1 MAISTNLIKSFQLS
15 ALTTALALAGCGG
28 GGGNDTLPPPASGGG
43 TTDSTGS
50 APTSA
55 INISAISLEGVNSAS
70 FIPSTGATAKVKV
83 TDAAGKG
90 ISGAI
95 VAFSASGGVSFST
108 TNSSVLTDTEGNAS
122 IFVKPIDINDNG
134 TYTLTATSTYN
145 SITATSKP
153 YAFSLQ
159 KTNLKITQLKTEVPT
174 NTTLEVG
181 GSTNVSLVVTDEN
194 GVLQPNTTVNFTNNC
209 GTFTEDS
216 VMTNSEGVATTTYSA
231 IKADGSLC
239 TDTSVIITASTTT
252 GVSANTSINLTPIV
266 GNSIAYTTTGA
277 VNLGA
282 SNSGSST
289 SGQIEFTVYS
299 NGKPAANQDVIITKT
314 YAPLDF
320 SFVKL
325 GNQSA
330 QTVKSDSKG
339 KVNVTLYPG
348 ALPGPVE
355 LKATLATNSTITA
368 LSKDVA
374 VATGRATQNGM
385 SVSLT
390 KNTLAVGVDG
400 DTTEV
405 TVRLVDRVGNAVPN
419 GTVVSFVSEGGKITP
434 NCSTVDGACSA
445 TFTTQNPRSDG
456 RLSVVAY
463 VEGDKS
469 YIDSNGNNKFDIG
482 EPLIHNI
489 GSFYRDDNENGAHDL
504 GEYVYIRPITGSPL
518 ACGTS
523 SFGQPN
529 LVTQILSV
537 NPLSTVTHQCDNQLE
552 AVLRYQFVLGLAG
565 NVPVYDDNSPTDST
579 PENLTYTL
587 PVNTINTPIK
597 YNFDMFGNSARTV
610 SMPAGTTISVS
621 AVDKTTYNPKVE
633 IVTDTIKQKI
643 AVSGADANS
652 IVTVR
657 YGTQTLGIQTDNNG
671 YGEVSNISI
680 ETSVT
685 PTIPNGKGSVTATS
699 YVASKKILISGADPS
714 LSSIVVDVEGIPYN
728 VILNNGIGSL
738 ANIPAT
744 ATTGTVN
751 DTNVTCKAEFTAGV
765 LTVPNIMNLSLA
777 NGKIIDPRVNYTIT
791 YEDCRA
797 GDQIKVTTN
806 APSPAANTL
815 TRTIHV
821 Q

>member
-28 GGGNDTLPPPASGGG
+28 GGGNDTLPPPVNGGG
-43 TTDSTGS
+43 GNDNTGS
-50 APTSA
+50 TPTSA

-95 VAFSASGGVSFST
+95 VTFSASGGVSFST

-239 TDTSVIITASTTT
+239 TDASVIITASTTT

-299 NGKPAANQDVIITKT
+299 NGKPAANKDVIITKT

-330 QTVKSDSKG
+330 QTVKSDSNG

-405 TVRLVDRVGNAVPN
+405 TVRLVDRVGNAVPD

-434 NCSTVDGACSA
+434 NCSTVDGVCSA

-469 YIDSNGNNKFDIG
+469 YIDTNGNNKFDIG
-482 EPLIHNI
+482 EPLSHNI
-489 GSFYRDDNENGAHDL
+489 GSFYRDDNENGAHDV

-537 NPLSTVTHQCDNQLE
+537 NPLSTVTHQCGNQLE

-565 NVPVYDDNSPTDST
+565 NVPVFVPPFTTLSPNTDKDTAMTKSFKM
-579 PENLTYTL
+579 Y
-587 PVNTINTPIK
+587 
-597 YNFDMFGNSARTV
+597 GNGAQTV
-610 SMPAGTTISVS
+610 SMPAGTTISIS
-621 AVDKTTYNPKVE
+621 TK
-633 IVTDTIKQKI
+633 
-643 AVSGADANS
+643 
-652 IVTVR
+652 
-657 YGTQTLGIQTDNNG
+657 DN
-671 YGEVSNISI
+671 
-680 ETSVT
+680 TSYS
-685 PTIPNGKGSVTATS
+685 PTATL
-699 YVASKKILISGADPS
+699 VDVKQGD
-714 LSSIVVDVEGIPYN
+714 IVVDKNLFITKAEPNSRVKVDLGTE
-728 VILNNGIGSL
+728 ILTLQADAQGTASRNSVG
-738 ANIPAT
+738 ANITSASVIDADLSCSAEFISGNLTVPALVDLSNK
-744 ATTGTVN
+744 TVN
-751 DTNVTCKAEFTAGV
+751 DADVSYTLSYKNCRPSDEIRITTVTPAPSAN
-765 LTVPNIMNLSLA
+765 TVT
-777 NGKIIDPRVNYTIT
+777 KIIYV
-791 YEDCRA
+791 
-797 GDQIKVTTN
+797 K
-806 APSPAANTL
+806 
-815 TRTIHV
+815 
-821 Q
+821 

>member
-28 GGGNDTLPPPASGGG
+28 GGGNDTLPPPVNGGG

-50 APTSA
+50 TPTSA

-330 QTVKSDSKG
+330 QTVKSDSNG

-405 TVRLVDRVGNAVPN
+405 TVRLVDRVGNAVPD

-445 TFTTQNPRSDG
+445 TFSTQNPRSDG

-482 EPLIHNI
+482 EPLSHNI

-565 NVPVYDDNSPTDST
+565 NVPVFVPPFTTLSPNTDKDTAMTKSFKM
-579 PENLTYTL
+579 Y
-587 PVNTINTPIK
+587 
-597 YNFDMFGNSARTV
+597 GNGAQTV
-610 SMPAGTTISVS
+610 SMPAGTTISVATKDNTNYS
-621 AVDKTTYNPKVE
+621 PTATLVDIKRTEVINGQPTETVVSKRLDIANAEPNTTVKVN
-633 IVTDTIKQKI
+633 V
-643 AVSGADANS
+643 G
-652 IVTVR
+652 
-657 YGTQTLGIQTDNNG
+657 G
-671 YGEVSNISI
+671 SI
-680 ETSVT
+680 ES
-685 PTIPNGKGSVTATS
+685 IPVNS
-699 YVASKKILISGADPS
+699 D
-714 LSSIVVDVEGIPYN
+714 
-728 VILNNGIGSL
+728 GIGSVMVAASTDSVTVID
-738 ANIPAT
+738 ANLSCSAEFISGNLTVPALVDLSNK
-744 ATTGTVN
+744 TVN
-751 DTNVTCKAEFTAGV
+751 DADVSYTLSYKNCRPSDEIRIT
-765 LTVPNIMNLSLA
+765 TVAP
-777 NGKIIDPRVNYTIT
+777 
-791 YEDCRA
+791 
-797 GDQIKVTTN
+797 
-806 APSPAANTL
+806 APSANTV
-815 TRTIHV
+815 TKTIYV
-821 Q
+821 K

>member
-28 GGGNDTLPPPASGGG
+28 GGGNDTLPPPVNGGG

-50 APTSA
+50 TPTSA

-330 QTVKSDSKG
+330 QTVKSDSNG

-445 TFTTQNPRSDG
+445 TFSTQNPRSDG

-469 YIDSNGNNKFDIG
+469 YIDTNGNNKFDIG
-482 EPLIHNI
+482 EPLSHNI

-552 AVLRYQFVLGLAG
+552 TVLRYQFVLGLAG
-565 NVPVYDDNSPTDST
+565 NVPVFVPPFTTLSPNTDKDTAMTTSFKM
-579 PENLTYTL
+579 Y
-587 PVNTINTPIK
+587 
-597 YNFDMFGNSARTV
+597 GNGAQTV
-610 SMPAGTTISVS
+610 SMPAGTTISVTTKDNTNYS
-621 AVDKTTYNPKVE
+621 PTATLVDIKRTEVINGQPTETVVSKRLDIANAEPNTTVKVN
-633 IVTDTIKQKI
+633 V
-643 AVSGADANS
+643 GGS
-652 IVTVR
+652 IVPITVNSD
-657 YGTQTLGIQTDNNG
+657 GI
-671 YGEVSNISI
+671 
-680 ETSVT
+680 
-685 PTIPNGKGSVTATS
+685 GSVT
-699 YVASKKILISGADPS
+699 VAASTDSVTVIDANLSCSAEFISGNLTVPALVD
-714 LSSIVVDVEGIPYN
+714 LSN
-728 VILNNGIGSL
+728 K
-738 ANIPAT
+738 
-744 ATTGTVN
+744 TVN
-751 DTNVTCKAEFTAGV
+751 DADVSYTLSYKNCRPSDEIRIT
-765 LTVPNIMNLSLA
+765 TVAP
-777 NGKIIDPRVNYTIT
+777 
-791 YEDCRA
+791 
-797 GDQIKVTTN
+797 
-806 APSPAANTL
+806 APSANTV
-815 TRTIHV
+815 TKTIYV
-821 Q
+821 K

>member
-28 GGGNDTLPPPASGGG
+28 GGGNDTLPPPANGGG

-50 APTSA
+50 TPTSA

-174 NTTLEVG
+174 NTMLEVG
-181 GSTNVSLVVTDEN
+181 GSSNVSLIVTDEN
-194 GVLQPNTTVNFTNNC
+194 GVVQPNTTVNFTNNC

-239 TDTSVIITASTTT
+239 TDASVIITASTTT

-330 QTVKSDSKG
+330 QTVKSDSNG

-390 KNTLAVGVDG
+390 KNTLAIGVDG

-405 TVRLVDRVGNAVPN
+405 TVRLVDRVGNAVPD
-419 GTVVSFVSEGGKITP
+419 GTVVSFVSEGGKISP
-434 NCSTVDGACSA
+434 NCSTVDGVCSA

-469 YIDSNGNNKFDIG
+469 YIDTNGNNKFDIG
-482 EPLIHNI
+482 EPLSRNI

-552 AVLRYQFVLGLAG
+552 AVLRYQFVLGLAD
-565 NVPVYDDNSPTDST
+565 NVP
-579 PENLTYTL
+579 TYVEDVRVL
-587 PVNTINTPIK
+587 QAGSSI
-597 YNFDMFGNSARTV
+597 YSFRMYGNGEKTV
-610 SMPAGTTISVS
+610 SMPAGT
-621 AVDKTTYNPKVE
+621 
-633 IVTDTIKQKI
+633 
-643 AVSGADANS
+643 S
-652 IVTVR
+652 I
-657 YGTQTLGIQTDNNG
+657 
-671 YGEVSNISI
+671 
-680 ETSVT
+680 
-685 PTIPNGKGSVTATS
+685 SVTAKDNTS
-699 YVASKKILISGADPS
+699 GTNS
-714 LSSIVVDVEGIPYN
+714 
-728 VILNNGIGSL
+728 
-738 ANIPAT
+738 AT
-744 ATTGTVN
+744 CT
-751 DTNVTCKAEFTAGV
+751 AEFTKGN
-765 LTVPNIMNLSLA
+765 LTVPSIVNLSNGTVA
-777 NGKIIDPRVNYTIT
+777 NSDVSYTLNYK
-791 YEDCRA
+791 DCEA
-797 GDQIKVTTN
+797 GDEIRITTVTP
-806 APSPAANTL
+806 APSANTV
-815 TRTIHV
+815 TKTIYV
-821 Q
+821 K

>member
-28 GGGNDTLPPPASGGG
+28 GGGNDTLPPPANGGG

-50 APTSA
+50 TPTSA

-70 FIPSTGATAKVKV
+70 FIPSTGAAAKVKV

-145 SITATSKP
+145 SITTTSKP

-159 KTNLKITQLKTEVPT
+159 KTKLKITQLTTEVPT

-239 TDTSVIITASTTT
+239 TDTSVIVTASTTT

-390 KNTLAVGVDG
+390 KNTLAIGVDG

-434 NCSTVDGACSA
+434 NCSTVDGVCSA

-482 EPLIHNI
+482 EPLSRNI

-504 GEYVYIRPITGSPL
+504 GEYVYIRPIKGSAL

-552 AVLRYQFVLGLAG
+552 AVLRYQFVLGLAD
-565 NVPVYDDNSPTDST
+565 NVP
-579 PENLTYTL
+579 TYVEDVRVL
-587 PVNTINTPIK
+587 QAGSSI
-597 YNFDMFGNSARTV
+597 YSFRMYGNGEKTV
-610 SMPAGTTISVS
+610 SMPAGT
-621 AVDKTTYNPKVE
+621 
-633 IVTDTIKQKI
+633 
-643 AVSGADANS
+643 S
-652 IVTVR
+652 I
-657 YGTQTLGIQTDNNG
+657 
-671 YGEVSNISI
+671 
-680 ETSVT
+680 
-685 PTIPNGKGSVTATS
+685 SVTAKDNTS
-699 YVASKKILISGADPS
+699 GTNS
-714 LSSIVVDVEGIPYN
+714 
-728 VILNNGIGSL
+728 
-738 ANIPAT
+738 AT
-744 ATTGTVN
+744 CT
-751 DTNVTCKAEFTAGV
+751 AEFTNGN
-765 LTVPNIMNLSLA
+765 LTVPSIVNLSNGTVA
-777 NGKIIDPRVNYTIT
+777 NSDVSYTLNYKDCEAGDEIRITTVTPAPSANTVTKIIYV
-791 YEDCRA
+791 
-797 GDQIKVTTN
+797 K
-806 APSPAANTL
+806 
-815 TRTIHV
+815 
-821 Q
+821 

>member
-28 GGGNDTLPPPASGGG
+28 GGGNDTLPPPVKGGG

-50 APTSA
+50 TPTSA

-181 GSTNVSLVVTDEN
+181 GSTNVSLIVTDEN
-194 GVLQPNTTVNFTNNC
+194 GVVQPNTTVNFTNNC

-239 TDTSVIITASTTT
+239 TDTSVIITVSTTT

-299 NGKPAANQDVIITKT
+299 NGKPAANQDVIINKT

-330 QTVKSDSKG
+330 QTVKSDSNG

-385 SVSLT
+385 SVSLL

-405 TVRLVDRVGNAVPN
+405 TVRLVDRVGNAVPD

-434 NCSTVDGACSA
+434 NCSTVDGVCSA

-456 RLSVVAY
+456 RLSVIAY

-482 EPLIHNI
+482 EPLSHNI

-523 SFGQPN
+523 SFGEPN

-537 NPLSTVTHQCDNQLE
+537 NPLSTVTHQCDDQLE
-552 AVLRYQFVLGLAG
+552 TVLRYQFILGLAG

-621 AVDKTTYNPKVE
+621 AVDKTTYNPEIIETTTGSTRTFSVSKAEPNNTVTVKVGNFAPNT
-633 IVTDTIKQKI
+633 VI
-643 AVSGADANS
+643 ADKLGNANITTNIPKENTETPS
-652 IVTVR
+652 IV
-657 YGTQTLGIQTDNNG
+657 
-671 YGEVSNISI
+671 
-680 ETSVT
+680 
-685 PTIPNGKGSVTATS
+685 
-699 YVASKKILISGADPS
+699 
-714 LSSIVVDVEGIPYN
+714 
-728 VILNNGIGSL
+728 
-738 ANIPAT
+738 
-744 ATTGTVN
+744 

-815 TRTIHV
+815 TRTIYV

>member
-28 GGGNDTLPPPASGGG
+28 GGGNDTLPPPANGGG
-43 TTDSTGS
+43 TTDNTGS
-50 APTSA
+50 TPTSA

-159 KTNLKITQLKTEVPT
+159 KTNLKITQLTTEVPT

-181 GSTNVSLVVTDEN
+181 GSTNVSLIVTDEN
-194 GVLQPNTTVNFTNNC
+194 GVVQPNTTVNFTNNC

-266 GNSIAYTTTGA
+266 GNSIAYTTTEA

-314 YAPLDF
+314 YAPPDF

-330 QTVKSDSKG
+330 QTVKSDSNG

-434 NCSTVDGACSA
+434 NCSTVDGVCSA

-482 EPLIHNI
+482 EPLSHNI
-489 GSFYRDDNENGAHDL
+489 GSFYRDDNENGAHDV

-537 NPLSTVTHQCDNQLE
+537 NPLSTVTHQCGNQLE

-565 NVPVYDDNSPTDST
+565 NVPVFVPPFTTLSPNTDKDTAMTKSFKM
-579 PENLTYTL
+579 Y
-587 PVNTINTPIK
+587 
-597 YNFDMFGNSARTV
+597 GNGAQTV
-610 SMPAGTTISVS
+610 SMPAGTTISIS
-621 AVDKTTYNPKVE
+621 TK
-633 IVTDTIKQKI
+633 
-643 AVSGADANS
+643 
-652 IVTVR
+652 
-657 YGTQTLGIQTDNNG
+657 DN
-671 YGEVSNISI
+671 
-680 ETSVT
+680 TSYS
-685 PTIPNGKGSVTATS
+685 PTATL
-699 YVASKKILISGADPS
+699 VDVKQGD
-714 LSSIVVDVEGIPYN
+714 IVVDKNLFITKAEPNSRVKVDLGTE
-728 VILNNGIGSL
+728 ILTLQADAQGTASRNSVG
-738 ANIPAT
+738 ANITSASVIDADLSCSAEFISGNLTVPALVDLSNK
-744 ATTGTVN
+744 TVN
-751 DTNVTCKAEFTAGV
+751 DEDVSYTLSYKNCRPSDEIRITTVT
-765 LTVPNIMNLSLA
+765 P
-777 NGKIIDPRVNYTIT
+777 
-791 YEDCRA
+791 
-797 GDQIKVTTN
+797 
-806 APSPAANTL
+806 APSANTV
-815 TRTIHV
+815 TKTIYV
-821 Q
+821 K

>member
-28 GGGNDTLPPPASGGG
+28 GGGNDTLPPPANGGG

-50 APTSA
+50 TPTSA

-174 NTTLEVG
+174 NTMLEVG
-181 GSTNVSLVVTDEN
+181 GSSNVSLIVTDEN
-194 GVLQPNTTVNFTNNC
+194 GVVQPNTTVNFTNNC

-239 TDTSVIITASTTT
+239 TDASVIITASTTT

-330 QTVKSDSKG
+330 QTVKSDSNG

-405 TVRLVDRVGNAVPN
+405 TVRLVDRVGNAVPD

-434 NCSTVDGACSA
+434 NCSTVDGVCSA

-482 EPLIHNI
+482 EPLSHNI

-552 AVLRYQFVLGLAG
+552 AILRYQFVLGLAG
-565 NVPVYDDNSPTDST
+565 NVPVFVPPFTTLSPNTDKDTAMTTSFKM
-579 PENLTYTL
+579 Y
-587 PVNTINTPIK
+587 
-597 YNFDMFGNSARTV
+597 GNGAQTV
-610 SMPAGTTISVS
+610 SMPAGTTISIS
-621 AVDKTTYNPKVE
+621 TK
-633 IVTDTIKQKI
+633 
-643 AVSGADANS
+643 
-652 IVTVR
+652 
-657 YGTQTLGIQTDNNG
+657 DNTF
-671 YGEVSNISI
+671 YS
-680 ETSVT
+680 
-685 PTIPNGKGSVTATS
+685 PTATL
-699 YVASKKILISGADPS
+699 VDVKQGN
-714 LSSIVVDVEGIPYN
+714 IVVDKNLFITKAEPNSRVKVDLGTQ
-728 VILNNGIGSL
+728 ILTLQADAQGTASRNSVG
-738 ANIPAT
+738 ANITSASVIDADLSCT
-744 ATTGTVN
+744 
-751 DTNVTCKAEFTAGV
+751 AEFKNSN
-765 LTVPNIMNLSLA
+765 LTVPAIVDLS
-777 NGKIIDPRVNYTIT
+777 NGKVSNDDVSYKFEYKNCRPSDEIRIT
-791 YEDCRA
+791 T
-797 GDQIKVTTN
+797 VTP
-806 APSPAANTL
+806 APSANTV
-815 TRTIHV
+815 TKTIYV
-821 Q
+821 K

>member
-28 GGGNDTLPPPASGGG
+28 GGGNDTLPPPANGGG

-50 APTSA
+50 TPTSA
-55 INISAISLEGVNSAS
+55 IKISAISLIDVNGKTTMTVNSSGVN
-70 FIPSTGATAKVKV
+70 AKLTV
-83 TDAAGKG
+83 TDASGKAV
-90 ISGAI
+90 SGAMVTFI
-95 VAFSASGGVSFST
+95 ATGGVTFGTSNGAVLTNANGEASISVKPTNTTDTGAYSISATAVYNDTTATTSASNFSLQPANISLSSLTASNTSLSSGGTTNITLVTLDANTNTVLNDIVVNFST
-108 TNSSVLTDTEGNAS
+108 TCGTFTNNSVSSSNQGNITTTYKAINTDGKLCEGTQT
-122 IFVKPIDINDNG
+122 I
-134 TYTLTATSTYN
+134 TATST
-145 SITATSKP
+145 T
-153 YAFSLQ
+153 
-159 KTNLKITQLKTEVPT
+159 
-174 NTTLEVG
+174 G
-181 GSTNVSLVVTDEN
+181 
-194 GVLQPNTTVNFTNNC
+194 
-209 GTFTEDS
+209 
-216 VMTNSEGVATTTYSA
+216 
-231 IKADGSLC
+231 
-239 TDTSVIITASTTT
+239 
-252 GVSANTSINLTPIV
+252 GVSKSVNVNIAAIQASSII
-266 GNSIAYTTTGA
+266 YTTSNE
-277 VNLGA
+277 VKLGA

-330 QTVKSDSKG
+330 QTVKSDSNG

-405 TVRLVDRVGNAVPN
+405 TVRLVDRVGNAVPD

-434 NCSTVDGACSA
+434 NCSTVDGVCSA

-482 EPLIHNI
+482 EPLSHNI

-552 AVLRYQFVLGLAG
+552 AVLRYQFVLGLAN
-565 NVPVYDDNSPTDST
+565 NVP
-579 PENLTYTL
+579 TYVEDVRVL
-587 PVNTINTPIK
+587 QAGSSI
-597 YNFDMFGNSARTV
+597 YSFRMYGNGEKTV
-610 SMPAGTTISVS
+610 SMPAGT
-621 AVDKTTYNPKVE
+621 
-633 IVTDTIKQKI
+633 
-643 AVSGADANS
+643 S
-652 IVTVR
+652 I
-657 YGTQTLGIQTDNNG
+657 
-671 YGEVSNISI
+671 
-680 ETSVT
+680 
-685 PTIPNGKGSVTATS
+685 SVTAKDNTS
-699 YVASKKILISGADPS
+699 GTNS
-714 LSSIVVDVEGIPYN
+714 
-728 VILNNGIGSL
+728 
-738 ANIPAT
+738 AT
-744 ATTGTVN
+744 CT
-751 DTNVTCKAEFTAGV
+751 AEFTNGN
-765 LTVPNIMNLSLA
+765 LTVPSIVNLSNGTVA
-777 NGKIIDPRVNYTIT
+777 NSDVSYTLNYK
-791 YEDCRA
+791 DCEA
-797 GDQIKVTTN
+797 GDEIRITTVTP
-806 APSPAANTL
+806 APSANTV
-815 TRTIHV
+815 TKTIYV
-821 Q
+821 K

>member
-1 MAISTNLIKSFQLS
+1 M
-15 ALTTALALAGCGG
+15 
-28 GGGNDTLPPPASGGG
+28 
-43 TTDSTGS
+43 
-50 APTSA
+50 
-55 INISAISLEGVNSAS
+55 
-70 FIPSTGATAKVKV
+70 
-83 TDAAGKG
+83 
-90 ISGAI
+90 
-95 VAFSASGGVSFST
+95 
-108 TNSSVLTDTEGNAS
+108 
-122 IFVKPIDINDNG
+122 
-134 TYTLTATSTYN
+134 
-145 SITATSKP
+145 
-153 YAFSLQ
+153 
-159 KTNLKITQLKTEVPT
+159 
-174 NTTLEVG
+174 LEVG
-181 GSTNVSLVVTDEN
+181 GSSNVSLIVTDEN
-194 GVLQPNTTVNFTNNC
+194 GVVQPNTTVNFTNNC

-216 VMTNSEGVATTTYSA
+216 VMTNSEGIATTTYSA

-239 TDTSVIITASTTT
+239 TDASVIITASTTT

-405 TVRLVDRVGNAVPN
+405 TVRLVDKVGNAVPD

-434 NCSTVDGACSA
+434 NCSTVDGVCSA

-482 EPLIHNI
+482 EPLSHNI

-552 AVLRYQFVLGLAG
+552 AILRYQFVLGLAD
-565 NVPVYDDNSPTDST
+565 NVP
-579 PENLTYTL
+579 TYVEDVRVL
-587 PVNTINTPIK
+587 QAGSSI
-597 YNFDMFGNSARTV
+597 YSFRMYGNGEKTV
-610 SMPAGTTISVS
+610 SMPAGT
-621 AVDKTTYNPKVE
+621 
-633 IVTDTIKQKI
+633 
-643 AVSGADANS
+643 S
-652 IVTVR
+652 I
-657 YGTQTLGIQTDNNG
+657 
-671 YGEVSNISI
+671 
-680 ETSVT
+680 
-685 PTIPNGKGSVTATS
+685 SVTAKDNTS
-699 YVASKKILISGADPS
+699 GTNS
-714 LSSIVVDVEGIPYN
+714 
-728 VILNNGIGSL
+728 
-738 ANIPAT
+738 AT
-744 ATTGTVN
+744 CT
-751 DTNVTCKAEFTAGV
+751 AEFTKGN
-765 LTVPNIMNLSLA
+765 LTVPSIVNLSNGTVA
-777 NGKIIDPRVNYTIT
+777 NSDVSYTLNYKDCEAGDEIRLTTVTPAPSANTVTKIIYV
-791 YEDCRA
+791 
-797 GDQIKVTTN
+797 K
-806 APSPAANTL
+806 
-815 TRTIHV
+815 
-821 Q
+821 

>member
-28 GGGNDTLPPPASGGG
+28 GGGNDTLPPPVNGGG

-50 APTSA
+50 TPTSA

-95 VAFSASGGVSFST
+95 VTFSASGGVSFST

-159 KTNLKITQLKTEVPT
+159 KTNLKITQLTTEVPT

-181 GSTNVSLVVTDEN
+181 GSTNVSLIVTDEN
-194 GVLQPNTTVNFTNNC
+194 GVVQPNTTVNFTNNC

-239 TDTSVIITASTTT
+239 TDASVIITASTTT

-330 QTVKSDSKG
+330 QTVKSDSNG

-405 TVRLVDRVGNAVPN
+405 TVRLVDRVGNAVPD

-445 TFTTQNPRSDG
+445 TFSTQNPRSDG

-482 EPLIHNI
+482 EPLSHNI

-537 NPLSTVTHQCDNQLE
+537 NPLSTVTHQCGNQLE

-565 NVPVYDDNSPTDST
+565 NVPVFVPPFTTLSPNTDKDTAMTKSFKM
-579 PENLTYTL
+579 Y
-587 PVNTINTPIK
+587 
-597 YNFDMFGNSARTV
+597 GNGAQTV
-610 SMPAGTTISVS
+610 SMPAGTTISIS
-621 AVDKTTYNPKVE
+621 TK
-633 IVTDTIKQKI
+633 
-643 AVSGADANS
+643 
-652 IVTVR
+652 
-657 YGTQTLGIQTDNNG
+657 DN
-671 YGEVSNISI
+671 
-680 ETSVT
+680 TSYS
-685 PTIPNGKGSVTATS
+685 PTATL
-699 YVASKKILISGADPS
+699 VDVKQGD
-714 LSSIVVDVEGIPYN
+714 IVVDKNLFITKAEPNSRVKVDLGTE
-728 VILNNGIGSL
+728 ILTLQADAQGTASRNSVG
-738 ANIPAT
+738 ANITSASVIDADLSCSAEFISGNLTVPALVDLSNK
-744 ATTGTVN
+744 TVN
-751 DTNVTCKAEFTAGV
+751 DEDVSYTLSYKNCRPSDEIRITTVT
-765 LTVPNIMNLSLA
+765 P
-777 NGKIIDPRVNYTIT
+777 
-791 YEDCRA
+791 
-797 GDQIKVTTN
+797 
-806 APSPAANTL
+806 APSANTV
-815 TRTIHV
+815 TKTIYV
-821 Q
+821 K

>member
-28 GGGNDTLPPPASGGG
+28 GGGNDTLPPPVKGGG
-43 TTDSTGS
+43 TGSTS
-50 APTSA
+50 TSA
-55 INISAISLEGVNSAS
+55 IKISAISLEGVNSAS

-174 NTTLEVG
+174 NTTLEIG
-181 GSTNVSLVVTDEN
+181 GSTNVSLIVTDEN

-239 TDTSVIITASTTT
+239 TDASVIITASTTT

-266 GNSIAYTTTGA
+266 SNSIAYTTTGE

-330 QTVKSDSKG
+330 QTVKSDSNG

-400 DTTEV
+400 DTTKV

-434 NCSTVDGACSA
+434 NCSTVDGVCSA

-482 EPLIHNI
+482 EPLSHNI

-504 GEYVYIRPITGSPL
+504 GEYVYIRPIKGSAL

-552 AVLRYQFVLGLAG
+552 AVLRYQFVLGLAD
-565 NVPVYDDNSPTDST
+565 NVP
-579 PENLTYTL
+579 TYVEDVRVL
-587 PVNTINTPIK
+587 QAGSSI
-597 YNFDMFGNSARTV
+597 YSFRMYGNGEKTV
-610 SMPAGTTISVS
+610 SMPAGT
-621 AVDKTTYNPKVE
+621 
-633 IVTDTIKQKI
+633 
-643 AVSGADANS
+643 S
-652 IVTVR
+652 I
-657 YGTQTLGIQTDNNG
+657 
-671 YGEVSNISI
+671 
-680 ETSVT
+680 
-685 PTIPNGKGSVTATS
+685 SVTAKDNTS
-699 YVASKKILISGADPS
+699 GTNS
-714 LSSIVVDVEGIPYN
+714 
-728 VILNNGIGSL
+728 
-738 ANIPAT
+738 AT
-744 ATTGTVN
+744 CT
-751 DTNVTCKAEFTAGV
+751 AEFTNGN
-765 LTVPNIMNLSLA
+765 LTVPSIVNLSNGTVA
-777 NGKIIDPRVNYTIT
+777 NSDVSYTLNYKDCEAGDEIRITTVTPAPSANTVTKIIYV
-791 YEDCRA
+791 
-797 GDQIKVTTN
+797 K
-806 APSPAANTL
+806 
-815 TRTIHV
+815 
-821 Q
+821 

>member
-28 GGGNDTLPPPASGGG
+28 GGGNDTLPPPANGGG

-50 APTSA
+50 TPTSA

-174 NTTLEVG
+174 NTILEVG
-181 GSTNVSLVVTDEN
+181 GSTNVSLIVTDEN
-194 GVLQPNTTVNFTNNC
+194 GVVQPNTTVNFTNNC

-239 TDTSVIITASTTT
+239 TDTSVIITVSTTT

-266 GNSIAYTTTGA
+266 GNSIVYTTTGA

-314 YAPLDF
+314 YAPPDF

-330 QTVKSDSKG
+330 QTVKSDSNG

-355 LKATLATNSTITA
+355 LKASLATNSTITA

-405 TVRLVDRVGNAVPN
+405 TVRLVDRVGNAVPD

-434 NCSTVDGACSA
+434 NCSTVDGVCSA

-469 YIDSNGNNKFDIG
+469 YIDTNGNNKFDIG
-482 EPLIHNI
+482 EPLSHNI

-523 SFGQPN
+523 SFGEPN

-565 NVPVYDDNSPTDST
+565 NVPVFVPPFTTLSP
-579 PENLTYTL
+579 
-587 PVNTINTPIK
+587 NTVKDTAMTK
-597 YNFDMFGNSARTV
+597 SFKMYGNGAQTV
-610 SMPAGTTISVS
+610 SMPAGTTISVATKDNTNYS
-621 AVDKTTYNPKVE
+621 PTATLVDIKRTEVINGQSTETVVSKRLDIANAEPNTTVKVN
-633 IVTDTIKQKI
+633 VGGSIKSI
-643 AVSGADANS
+643 PVNS
-652 IVTVR
+652 D
-657 YGTQTLGIQTDNNG
+657 GI
-671 YGEVSNISI
+671 
-680 ETSVT
+680 
-685 PTIPNGKGSVTATS
+685 GSVT
-699 YVASKKILISGADPS
+699 VAASTDSVTVIDANLSCSAEFISGNLTVPALVD
-714 LSSIVVDVEGIPYN
+714 LSN
-728 VILNNGIGSL
+728 K
-738 ANIPAT
+738 
-744 ATTGTVN
+744 TVN
-751 DTNVTCKAEFTAGV
+751 DADVSYTLSYKNCRPSDEIRIT
-765 LTVPNIMNLSLA
+765 TVAP
-777 NGKIIDPRVNYTIT
+777 
-791 YEDCRA
+791 
-797 GDQIKVTTN
+797 
-806 APSPAANTL
+806 APSANTV
-815 TRTIHV
+815 TKTIYV
-821 Q
+821 K

>member
-28 GGGNDTLPPPASGGG
+28 GGGNDTLPPPANGGG

-50 APTSA
+50 TPTSA

-70 FIPSTGATAKVKV
+70 FIPSTGAAAKVKV

-145 SITATSKP
+145 SITTTSKP

-159 KTNLKITQLKTEVPT
+159 KTKLKITQLTTEVPT

-239 TDTSVIITASTTT
+239 TDTSVIVTASTTT

-330 QTVKSDSKG
+330 QTVKSDSNG

-390 KNTLAVGVDG
+390 KNTLAIGVDG

-434 NCSTVDGACSA
+434 NCSTVDGVCSA

-482 EPLIHNI
+482 EPLSRNI

-504 GEYVYIRPITGSPL
+504 GEYVYIRPIKGSAL

-552 AVLRYQFVLGLAG
+552 AVLRYQFVLGLAD
-565 NVPVYDDNSPTDST
+565 NVP
-579 PENLTYTL
+579 TYVEDVRVL
-587 PVNTINTPIK
+587 QAGSSI
-597 YNFDMFGNSARTV
+597 YSFRMYGNGEKTV
-610 SMPAGTTISVS
+610 SMPAGT
-621 AVDKTTYNPKVE
+621 
-633 IVTDTIKQKI
+633 
-643 AVSGADANS
+643 S
-652 IVTVR
+652 I
-657 YGTQTLGIQTDNNG
+657 
-671 YGEVSNISI
+671 
-680 ETSVT
+680 
-685 PTIPNGKGSVTATS
+685 SVTAKDNTS
-699 YVASKKILISGADPS
+699 GTNS
-714 LSSIVVDVEGIPYN
+714 
-728 VILNNGIGSL
+728 
-738 ANIPAT
+738 AT
-744 ATTGTVN
+744 CT
-751 DTNVTCKAEFTAGV
+751 AEFTNGN
-765 LTVPNIMNLSLA
+765 LTVPSIVNLSNGTVA
-777 NGKIIDPRVNYTIT
+777 NSDVSYTLNYKDCEAGDEIRITTVTPAPSANTVTKIIYV
-791 YEDCRA
+791 
-797 GDQIKVTTN
+797 K
-806 APSPAANTL
+806 
-815 TRTIHV
+815 
-821 Q
+821 

>member
-1 MAISTNLIKSFQLS
+1 M
-15 ALTTALALAGCGG
+15 
-28 GGGNDTLPPPASGGG
+28 
-43 TTDSTGS
+43 
-50 APTSA
+50 
-55 INISAISLEGVNSAS
+55 
-70 FIPSTGATAKVKV
+70 
-83 TDAAGKG
+83 
-90 ISGAI
+90 
-95 VAFSASGGVSFST
+95 
-108 TNSSVLTDTEGNAS
+108 
-122 IFVKPIDINDNG
+122 
-134 TYTLTATSTYN
+134 
-145 SITATSKP
+145 
-153 YAFSLQ
+153 
-159 KTNLKITQLKTEVPT
+159 PT

-181 GSTNVSLVVTDEN
+181 GSTNVSLIVTDEN
-194 GVLQPNTTVNFTNNC
+194 GVVQPNTTVNFTNNC

-239 TDTSVIITASTTT
+239 TDASVIITASTTT

-330 QTVKSDSKG
+330 QTVKSDSNG

-405 TVRLVDRVGNAVPN
+405 TVRLVDRVGNAVPD

-434 NCSTVDGACSA
+434 NCSTVDGVCSA
-445 TFTTQNPRSDG
+445 TFSTQNPRSDG

-482 EPLIHNI
+482 EPLSHNI

-504 GEYVYIRPITGSPL
+504 GEYVYIRPIKGSAL

-552 AVLRYQFVLGLAG
+552 AILRYQFVLGLAD
-565 NVPVYDDNSPTDST
+565 NVP
-579 PENLTYTL
+579 TYVEDVRVL
-587 PVNTINTPIK
+587 QAGSSI
-597 YNFDMFGNSARTV
+597 YSFRMYGNGEKTV
-610 SMPAGTTISVS
+610 SMPAGT
-621 AVDKTTYNPKVE
+621 
-633 IVTDTIKQKI
+633 
-643 AVSGADANS
+643 S
-652 IVTVR
+652 I
-657 YGTQTLGIQTDNNG
+657 
-671 YGEVSNISI
+671 
-680 ETSVT
+680 
-685 PTIPNGKGSVTATS
+685 SVTAKDNTS
-699 YVASKKILISGADPS
+699 GTNS
-714 LSSIVVDVEGIPYN
+714 
-728 VILNNGIGSL
+728 
-738 ANIPAT
+738 AT
-744 ATTGTVN
+744 CT
-751 DTNVTCKAEFTAGV
+751 AEFTNGN
-765 LTVPNIMNLSLA
+765 LTVPSIVNLSNGTVA
-777 NGKIIDPRVNYTIT
+777 NSDVSYTLNYKDCEAGDEIRITTVTPAPSANTVTKIIYV
-791 YEDCRA
+791 
-797 GDQIKVTTN
+797 K
-806 APSPAANTL
+806 
-815 TRTIHV
+815 
-821 Q
+821 

>member
-28 GGGNDTLPPPASGGG
+28 GGGNDTLPPPVKGGG

-50 APTSA
+50 TPTSA
-55 INISAISLEGVNSAS
+55 INISAISLEGVNSAN

-181 GSTNVSLVVTDEN
+181 GSTNVSLIVTDEN
-194 GVLQPNTTVNFTNNC
+194 GVVQPNTTVNFTNNC

-239 TDTSVIITASTTT
+239 TDTSVIITVSTTT

-299 NGKPAANQDVIITKT
+299 NGKPAANQDVIINKT

-330 QTVKSDSKG
+330 QTVKSDSNG

-385 SVSLT
+385 SVSLL

-405 TVRLVDRVGNAVPN
+405 TVRLVDRVGNAVPD

-482 EPLIHNI
+482 EPLSHNI

-552 AVLRYQFVLGLAG
+552 AVLRYQFVLGLAN
-565 NVPVYDDNSPTDST
+565 NVP
-579 PENLTYTL
+579 TYVEDVRVL
-587 PVNTINTPIK
+587 QAGSSI
-597 YNFDMFGNSARTV
+597 YSFRMYGNGEKTV
-610 SMPAGTTISVS
+610 SMPAGT
-621 AVDKTTYNPKVE
+621 
-633 IVTDTIKQKI
+633 
-643 AVSGADANS
+643 S
-652 IVTVR
+652 I
-657 YGTQTLGIQTDNNG
+657 
-671 YGEVSNISI
+671 
-680 ETSVT
+680 
-685 PTIPNGKGSVTATS
+685 SVTAKDNTS
-699 YVASKKILISGADPS
+699 GTNS
-714 LSSIVVDVEGIPYN
+714 
-728 VILNNGIGSL
+728 
-738 ANIPAT
+738 AT
-744 ATTGTVN
+744 CT
-751 DTNVTCKAEFTAGV
+751 AEFTNGN
-765 LTVPNIMNLSLA
+765 LTVPSIVNLSNGTVA
-777 NGKIIDPRVNYTIT
+777 NSDVSYTLNYK
-791 YEDCRA
+791 DCEA
-797 GDQIKVTTN
+797 GDEIRITTVTP
-806 APSPAANTL
+806 APSANTV
-815 TRTIHV
+815 TKTIYV
-821 Q
+821 K

>member
-28 GGGNDTLPPPASGGG
+28 GGGNDTLPPPVNGGG
-43 TTDSTGS
+43 TTDITGS
-50 APTSA
+50 TPTSA

-181 GSTNVSLVVTDEN
+181 GSTNVSLIVTDEN
-194 GVLQPNTTVNFTNNC
+194 GVVQPNTTVNFTNNC

-239 TDTSVIITASTTT
+239 TDTSVIITVSTTT

-330 QTVKSDSKG
+330 QTVKSDSNG

-405 TVRLVDRVGNAVPN
+405 TVRLVDRVGNAVPD
-419 GTVVSFVSEGGKITP
+419 GTVVSFISEGGKITP
-434 NCSTVDGACSA
+434 NCSTVDGVCSA
-445 TFTTQNPRSDG
+445 TFTTQNPLSDG

-482 EPLIHNI
+482 EPLSHNI

-552 AVLRYQFVLGLAG
+552 AILRYQFVLGLAG
-565 NVPVYDDNSPTDST
+565 NVPVFVPPFTTLSPNTDKDTAMTTSFKM
-579 PENLTYTL
+579 Y
-587 PVNTINTPIK
+587 
-597 YNFDMFGNSARTV
+597 GNGAQTV
-610 SMPAGTTISVS
+610 SMPAGTTISIS
-621 AVDKTTYNPKVE
+621 TK
-633 IVTDTIKQKI
+633 
-643 AVSGADANS
+643 
-652 IVTVR
+652 
-657 YGTQTLGIQTDNNG
+657 DNTF
-671 YGEVSNISI
+671 YS
-680 ETSVT
+680 
-685 PTIPNGKGSVTATS
+685 PTATL
-699 YVASKKILISGADPS
+699 VDVKQGN
-714 LSSIVVDVEGIPYN
+714 IVVDKNLFITKAEPNSRVKVDLGTQ
-728 VILNNGIGSL
+728 ILTLQADAQGTASRNSVG
-738 ANIPAT
+738 ANITSASVIDADLSCT
-744 ATTGTVN
+744 
-751 DTNVTCKAEFTAGV
+751 AEFKNSN
-765 LTVPNIMNLSLA
+765 LTVPAIVDLS
-777 NGKIIDPRVNYTIT
+777 NGKVSNDDVSYKFEYKNCRPSDEIRIT
-791 YEDCRA
+791 T
-797 GDQIKVTTN
+797 VTP
-806 APSPAANTL
+806 APSANTV
-815 TRTIHV
+815 TKTIYV
-821 Q
+821 K

>member
-28 GGGNDTLPPPASGGG
+28 NDTLPPPASGGG

-50 APTSA
+50 TPTSA

-174 NTTLEVG
+174 NTKLEVG

-330 QTVKSDSKG
+330 QTVKSDSNG

-374 VATGRATQNGM
+374 VATGRATQNSM

-390 KNTLAVGVDG
+390 KNTLAIGVDG

-405 TVRLVDRVGNAVPN
+405 TVRLVDRVGNAVPD
-419 GTVVSFVSEGGKITP
+419 GTVVSFISEGGKITP
-434 NCSTVDGACSA
+434 NCSTVDGVCSA

-523 SFGQPN
+523 SFGEPN

-537 NPLSTVTHQCDNQLE
+537 NPLSTVTHQCDDQLE
-552 AVLRYQFVLGLAG
+552 TVLRYQFILGLAG

-587 PVNTINTPIK
+587 PVNAINTPIK

-621 AVDKTTYNPKVE
+621 AVDKTTYNPEIIETTTGSTRTFSVSKAEPNNTVTVKVGNFAPNT
-633 IVTDTIKQKI
+633 VM
-643 AVSGADANS
+643 ADKLGNANITTNIPKENTETPS
-652 IVTVR
+652 IV
-657 YGTQTLGIQTDNNG
+657 
-671 YGEVSNISI
+671 
-680 ETSVT
+680 
-685 PTIPNGKGSVTATS
+685 
-699 YVASKKILISGADPS
+699 
-714 LSSIVVDVEGIPYN
+714 
-728 VILNNGIGSL
+728 
-738 ANIPAT
+738 
-744 ATTGTVN
+744 

-815 TRTIHV
+815 TRTIYV

>member
-28 GGGNDTLPPPASGGG
+28 GGGNDTLPPPANGGG

-50 APTSA
+50 TPTSA

-159 KTNLKITQLKTEVPT
+159 KTKLKITQLKTEVPT

-181 GSTNVSLVVTDEN
+181 GSTNVSLIVTDEN

-299 NGKPAANQDVIITKT
+299 NGKPAANQDVIITKN

-374 VATGRATQNGM
+374 VATGRASQNGM

-400 DTTEV
+400 DTAEV

-419 GTVVSFVSEGGKITP
+419 GTVEIANFFV
-434 NCSTVDGACSA
+434 
-445 TFTTQNPRSDG
+445 
-456 RLSVVAY
+456 
-463 VEGDKS
+463 
-469 YIDSNGNNKFDIG
+469 
-482 EPLIHNI
+482 
-489 GSFYRDDNENGAHDL
+489 
-504 GEYVYIRPITGSPL
+504 
-518 ACGTS
+518 
-523 SFGQPN
+523 
-529 LVTQILSV
+529 
-537 NPLSTVTHQCDNQLE
+537 
-552 AVLRYQFVLGLAG
+552 
-565 NVPVYDDNSPTDST
+565 
-579 PENLTYTL
+579 
-587 PVNTINTPIK
+587 
-597 YNFDMFGNSARTV
+597 
-610 SMPAGTTISVS
+610 
-621 AVDKTTYNPKVE
+621 
-633 IVTDTIKQKI
+633 
-643 AVSGADANS
+643 
-652 IVTVR
+652 
-657 YGTQTLGIQTDNNG
+657 
-671 YGEVSNISI
+671 
-680 ETSVT
+680 
-685 PTIPNGKGSVTATS
+685 
-699 YVASKKILISGADPS
+699 
-714 LSSIVVDVEGIPYN
+714 
-728 VILNNGIGSL
+728 
-738 ANIPAT
+738 
-744 ATTGTVN
+744 
-751 DTNVTCKAEFTAGV
+751 
-765 LTVPNIMNLSLA
+765 
-777 NGKIIDPRVNYTIT
+777 
-791 YEDCRA
+791 
-797 GDQIKVTTN
+797 
-806 APSPAANTL
+806 
-815 TRTIHV
+815 
-821 Q
+821 

>member
-28 GGGNDTLPPPASGGG
+28 GGGNDTLPPPANGGG

-50 APTSA
+50 TPTSA
-55 INISAISLEGVNSAS
+55 INISAISLEGVSSAS

-181 GSTNVSLVVTDEN
+181 GSTNVSLIVTDEN
-194 GVLQPNTTVNFTNNC
+194 GVVQPNTTVNFTNNC

-239 TDTSVIITASTTT
+239 TDASVIITASTTT

-299 NGKPAANQDVIITKT
+299 NGKPAANQDVIINKT

-320 SFVKL
+320 NFVKL

-330 QTVKSDSKG
+330 QTVKSDSNG

-390 KNTLAVGVDG
+390 KNTLAIGVDG

-405 TVRLVDRVGNAVPN
+405 TVRLVDRVGNAVPD

-434 NCSTVDGACSA
+434 NCSTVDGVCSA

-482 EPLIHNI
+482 EPLSHNI

-518 ACGTS
+518 TCGTS

-552 AVLRYQFVLGLAG
+552 AILRYQFVLGLAG
-565 NVPVYDDNSPTDST
+565 NVPVFVPPFTTLSPNTDKDTAMTKSFKM
-579 PENLTYTL
+579 Y
-587 PVNTINTPIK
+587 
-597 YNFDMFGNSARTV
+597 GNGAQTV
-610 SMPAGTTISVS
+610 SMPAGTTISVATKDNTNYS
-621 AVDKTTYNPKVE
+621 PTATLVDIKRTEVINGQPTETVVSKRLDIANAEPNTTVKVN
-633 IVTDTIKQKI
+633 
-643 AVSGADANS
+643 VSGS
-652 IVTVR
+652 IVPITVNSD
-657 YGTQTLGIQTDNNG
+657 GI
-671 YGEVSNISI
+671 
-680 ETSVT
+680 
-685 PTIPNGKGSVTATS
+685 GSVT
-699 YVASKKILISGADPS
+699 VAVSTDSVTVIDANLSCSAEFISGNLTVPALVD
-714 LSSIVVDVEGIPYN
+714 LSN
-728 VILNNGIGSL
+728 K
-738 ANIPAT
+738 
-744 ATTGTVN
+744 TVN
-751 DTNVTCKAEFTAGV
+751 DADVSYTLSYKNCRPSDEIRITTVT
-765 LTVPNIMNLSLA
+765 P
-777 NGKIIDPRVNYTIT
+777 
-791 YEDCRA
+791 
-797 GDQIKVTTN
+797 
-806 APSPAANTL
+806 APSANTV
-815 TRTIHV
+815 TKTIYV
-821 Q
+821 K

>member
-28 GGGNDTLPPPASGGG
+28 GGGNDTLPPPVNGGG

-50 APTSA
+50 TPTSA

-181 GSTNVSLVVTDEN
+181 GSTNVSLIVTDEN
-194 GVLQPNTTVNFTNNC
+194 GVVQPNTTVNFTNNC

-239 TDTSVIITASTTT
+239 TDASVIITASTTT

-330 QTVKSDSKG
+330 QTVKSDSNG

-405 TVRLVDRVGNAVPN
+405 TVRLVDRVGNAVPD

-445 TFTTQNPRSDG
+445 TFSTQNPRSDG

-482 EPLIHNI
+482 EPLSHNI

-523 SFGQPN
+523 SFSQPN

-537 NPLSTVTHQCDNQLE
+537 NPLSTVTHQCGNQLE

-565 NVPVYDDNSPTDST
+565 NVPVFVPPFETFSAN
-579 PENLTYTL
+579 
-587 PVNTINTPIK
+587 PVKDKPIEYWFK
-597 YNFDMFGNSARTV
+597 MYGNSAQTV
-610 SMPAGTTISVS
+610 SMPAGTTISIS
-621 AVDKTTYNPKVE
+621 TK
-633 IVTDTIKQKI
+633 
-643 AVSGADANS
+643 
-652 IVTVR
+652 
-657 YGTQTLGIQTDNNG
+657 DN
-671 YGEVSNISI
+671 
-680 ETSVT
+680 TSYS
-685 PTIPNGKGSVTATS
+685 PTAT
-699 YVASKKILISGADPS
+699 LIDVKQGD
-714 LSSIVVDVEGIPYN
+714 IVVDKNLFITKAEPNSVVKVDLGTQ
-728 VILNNGIGSL
+728 ILTLQADAQGTASKNSVG
-738 ANIPAT
+738 ANITSASVIDADLSCT
-744 ATTGTVN
+744 
-751 DTNVTCKAEFTAGV
+751 AEFKSGN
-765 LTVPNIMNLSLA
+765 LTVPAIVDLS
-777 NGKIIDPRVNYTIT
+777 NGKVSNDDVSYKFEYKNCRPSDEIRIT
-791 YEDCRA
+791 T
-797 GDQIKVTTN
+797 VTP
-806 APSPAANTL
+806 APSANTV
-815 TRTIHV
+815 TKTIYV
-821 Q
+821 K

>member
-28 GGGNDTLPPPASGGG
+28 GGGNDTLPPPVNGGG

-50 APTSA
+50 TPTSA

-181 GSTNVSLVVTDEN
+181 GSTNVSLIVTDEN

-239 TDTSVIITASTTT
+239 TDASVIITASTTT

-330 QTVKSDSKG
+330 QTVKSDSNG

-374 VATGRATQNGM
+374 VATGRATQNSM

-390 KNTLAVGVDG
+390 KNTLAIGVDG

-405 TVRLVDRVGNAVPN
+405 TVRLVDRVGNAVPD
-419 GTVVSFVSEGGKITP
+419 GTVVSFISEGGKITP

-482 EPLIHNI
+482 EPLSHNI
-489 GSFYRDDNENGAHDL
+489 GSFYRDDNENGAHNL

-523 SFGQPN
+523 SFGEPN

-537 NPLSTVTHQCDNQLE
+537 NPLYTVTHQCDDQLE
-552 AVLRYQFVLGLAG
+552 TVLRYQFILGLAG

-587 PVNTINTPIK
+587 PINAINTPIK

-621 AVDKTTYNPKVE
+621 AVDKTTYNPEIIETTTGSTRTFSVSKAEPNNTVTVKVGNFAPNT
-633 IVTDTIKQKI
+633 VI
-643 AVSGADANS
+643 ADKLGNANITTNIPKENTETPS
-652 IVTVR
+652 IV
-657 YGTQTLGIQTDNNG
+657 
-671 YGEVSNISI
+671 
-680 ETSVT
+680 
-685 PTIPNGKGSVTATS
+685 
-699 YVASKKILISGADPS
+699 
-714 LSSIVVDVEGIPYN
+714 
-728 VILNNGIGSL
+728 
-738 ANIPAT
+738 
-744 ATTGTVN
+744 

-815 TRTIHV
+815 TRTIYV

>member
-28 GGGNDTLPPPASGGG
+28 GGGNDTLPPPVNSGG

-50 APTSA
+50 TPTSA

-266 GNSIAYTTTGA
+266 GNSIAYATTGA

-330 QTVKSDSKG
+330 QTVKSDSNG

-405 TVRLVDRVGNAVPN
+405 TVRLVDRVGNAVPD

-434 NCSTVDGACSA
+434 NCSTVDGVCSA

-482 EPLIHNI
+482 EPLSHNI

-552 AVLRYQFVLGLAG
+552 AILRYQFVLGLAG
-565 NVPVYDDNSPTDST
+565 NVPVFVPPFTTLSPNTDKDTAMTTSFKM
-579 PENLTYTL
+579 Y
-587 PVNTINTPIK
+587 
-597 YNFDMFGNSARTV
+597 GNGAQTV
-610 SMPAGTTISVS
+610 SMPAGTTISIS
-621 AVDKTTYNPKVE
+621 TK
-633 IVTDTIKQKI
+633 
-643 AVSGADANS
+643 
-652 IVTVR
+652 
-657 YGTQTLGIQTDNNG
+657 DNTF
-671 YGEVSNISI
+671 YS
-680 ETSVT
+680 
-685 PTIPNGKGSVTATS
+685 PTATL
-699 YVASKKILISGADPS
+699 VDVKQGN
-714 LSSIVVDVEGIPYN
+714 IVVDKNLFITKAEPNSRVKVDLGTQ
-728 VILNNGIGSL
+728 ILTLQADAQGTASRNSVG
-738 ANIPAT
+738 ANITSASVIDADLSCT
-744 ATTGTVN
+744 
-751 DTNVTCKAEFTAGV
+751 AEFKNSN
-765 LTVPNIMNLSLA
+765 LTVPAIVDLS
-777 NGKIIDPRVNYTIT
+777 NGKVSNDDVSYKFEYKNCRPSDEIRIT
-791 YEDCRA
+791 TVA
-797 GDQIKVTTN
+797 P
-806 APSPAANTL
+806 APSANTV
-815 TRTIHV
+815 TKTIYV
-821 Q
+821 K